1 MTREEAKEIIDTSD
15 YFWLRP
21 TEEEYEALNLAS
33 DMLEKD
39 DKRQWIPVSDKLP
52 KEYEE
57 VLCWYE
63 YYRYGDYNC
72 MYQTYGVGF
81 YGDGYWG
88 GDVRGHKLKVFAW
101 MPLPEPYKGAAG

>member
-39 DKRQWIPVSDKLP
+39 DKRQWIPVSQELP
-52 KEYEE
+52 IDNHGAD
-57 VLCWYE
+57 VLACDID
-63 YYRYGDYNC
+63 GDIYKA
-72 MYQTYGVGF
+72 YLSDY
-81 YGDGYWG
+81 DGWRRS
-88 GDVRGHKLKVFAW
+88 DDFEKIKSVVAW
-101 MPLPEPYKGAAG
+101 MPLPEPYKGATGCKDN